1 MKTAEELADE
11 ILRYVEPP
19 KANPVVLIEALEGE
33 PNWIASIGSID
44 LYRLEKFNR
53 KISELRRS
61 DALIDWSAVT
71 ERERKHRRIAKYCS
85 EAPD

>member
-44 LYRLEKFNR
+44 LHRLEKFNR

-61 DALIDWSAVT
+61 DALIDWSGVA

>member
-1 MKTAEELADE
+1 LKTAEELVDE
-11 ILRYVEPP
+11 ILRYLEPP
-19 KANPVVLIEALEGE
+19 QRNPVVLIEALEGE

-61 DALIDWSAVT
+61 DALVDWNAVT
-71 ERERKHRRIAKYCS
+71 ECEGKHRRIAKYFC
-85 EAPD
+85 EPGD

>member
-1 MKTAEELADE
+1 
-11 ILRYVEPP
+11 LRYVEPP
-19 KANPVVLIEALEGE
+19 KGNPVVLIEALEGE

-61 DALIDWSAVT
+61 DALVDWNA
-71 ERERKHRRIAKYCS
+71 
-85 EAPD
+85 

>member
-1 MKTAEELADE
+1 MKTAKELVDE

-19 KANPVVLIEALEGE
+19 KGNPVVLIEALEGE

-61 DALIDWSAVT
+61 DALVDWNA
-71 ERERKHRRIAKYCS
+71 
-85 EAPD
+85 